1 MPTLAD
7 ARVSFLQADHD
18 NDGISNLLEGSEDTD
33 GDGIANYLDLDSDND
48 GVSDE
53 RETIYILRQLNTVD
67 DNIIPFLNIALA
79 KNQPVEDT
87 ISVKKPVI
95 WNMGEEAVV
104 SYVVANSTV
113 SDVNVLSIIP
123 MVIPSTN
130 NSIVS
135 KDTQIQFSIS
145 NHK

>member
-1 MPTLAD
+1 
-7 ARVSFLQADHD
+7 
-18 NDGISNLLEGSEDTD
+18 
-33 GDGIANYLDLDSDND
+33 
-48 GVSDE
+48 
-53 RETIYILRQLNTVD
+53 
-67 DNIIPFLNIALA
+67 
-79 KNQPVEDT
+79 
-87 ISVKKPVI
+87 
-95 WNMGEEAVV
+95 MGEEAVV